1 MPIISV
7 VPNHSEADDHSSKS
21 IALFCSCGLIASFCF
36 MAIGLD
42 LSAGWF

>member
-1 MPIISV
+1 MTIIAV
-7 VPNHSEADDHSSKS
+7 VSNQLRAYDQSSTS
-21 IALFCSCGLIASFCF
+21 IALFCCCGLIASFGF

>member
-1 MPIISV
+1 MSIISV
-7 VPNHSEADDHSSKS
+7 VSNHSGADDQSSRS

-42 LSAGWF
+42 LSASWF